1 MSKSENENNAAD
13 GSVEPSDL
21 FAEWFAAVEL
31 LANTHNCRDMLGDR
45 ESYREMFEDGDHP
58 KDVIIETLYA
68 AREASI

>member
-21 FAEWFAAVEL
+21 FSAWFARVEL
-31 LANTHNCRDMLGDR
+31 LASTHGCRDMLGDQ
-45 ESYREMFEDGDHP
+45 ESYRDMFEDGDDP